1 MGEVFYYQKY
11 VKPFEL
17 SVYHTKF
24 RNTSTA
30 ARAITGRRLDKV
42 GWIES
47 HNCHKCLIKYRKPS
61 TLIIGETIAKGLR
74 RYMDVW
80 DRYFGKYTVNL
91 GIWGDKVENVIWRI
105 GNLDV
110 NKEARYVALIC
121 GANNIDKNVPADIVK
136 GIKYAILLVKCKFYN
151 CKVTVTA
158 AYLETTGLAFG
169 EIRSD

>member
-1 MGEVFYYQKY
+1 MVSVREDVLQLTFLLISNFFSKKTIWITSFSSLFQQRTDMGEVFYYQKY

-91 GIWGDKVENVIWRI
+91 GI
-105 GNLDV
+105 
-110 NKEARYVALIC
+110 
-121 GANNIDKNVPADIVK
+121 
-136 GIKYAILLVKCKFYN
+136 
-151 CKVTVTA
+151 
-158 AYLETTGLAFG
+158 
-169 EIRSD
+169 